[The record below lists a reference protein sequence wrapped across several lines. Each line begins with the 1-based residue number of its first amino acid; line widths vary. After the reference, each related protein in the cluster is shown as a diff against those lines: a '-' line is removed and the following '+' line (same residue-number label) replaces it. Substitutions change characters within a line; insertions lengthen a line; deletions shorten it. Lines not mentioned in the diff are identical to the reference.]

1 VSNLP
6 FVSKIAEKAVIPQIL
21 EHCNEHAPLPTYQS
35 SYRKYHST
43 ETALLKVQSD
53 ILMNMDRQEITLL
66 VLLDLSAAFDTI
78 DHSVMEHILENDFGI
93 SDTALSWLSSF
104 LSPRSQRVIIE
115 QVQSRDFQL
124 TSGVPQGSCLG
135 PLLFIMYA
143 SRLFHVAK
151 QHLPSVQ
158 GYADDTQLYMSF
170 RPLSDSSQED
180 AIKAM
185 EASIK
190 DIRDWMISH
199 QLLLNDT
206 KTEFII
212 IGSRQQLAKVNFDSI
227 EVGSLQL
234 NLWNQFVTLVFGS
247 IVI

>member
-1 VSNLP
+1 
-6 FVSKIAEKAVIPQIL
+6 
-21 EHCNEHAPLPTYQS
+21 
-35 SYRKYHST
+35 
-43 ETALLKVQSD
+43 
-53 ILMNMDRQEITLL
+53 
-66 VLLDLSAAFDTI
+66 
-78 DHSVMEHILENDFGI
+78 
-93 SDTALSWLSSF
+93 
-104 LSPRSQRVIIE
+104 
-115 QVQSRDFQL
+115 
-124 TSGVPQGSCLG
+124 
-135 PLLFIMYA
+135 MYA

-151 QHLPSVQ
+151 QHLPSIQ

-212 IGSRQQLAKVNFDSI
+212 VGSRQQLAKVNFDSI
-227 EVGSLQL
+227 EVGSSTLIKSVESVR
-234 NLWNQFVTLVFGS
+234 NLGVWFDSHMSMNTHVGKVCSKAFRPGCIT
-247 IVI
+247 